1 LITFAQQNI
10 AMIHPY
16 THIKDGAKLAQNVKV
31 DPYTTIYE
39 NVEIGGGTW
48 IGSNVT
54 IMPGV
59 KIGENCRIFPGVVI
73 AALPNEGE
81 ELISDRNC
89 VVIGDNTIIR
99 EYVTIDRPTKADVTT
114 NIGSNCMIN
123 AYSCVGGGST
133 IGNSCVIINCTQIK
147 EFARIDDWGW
157 VAGMCY
163 VEEDVHI
170 GKHAFIAGGSTV
182 AKDVPP
188 FVKAAHTPLGYAGIN
203 STGLKRR
210 GYPLTSINHI
220 LDIYR
225 SIFNMGLSQEEALIK
240 IEEELMISEEKDEIL
255 TFIRTS
261 RKGII
266 GRNN

>member
-1 LITFAQQNI
+1 
-10 AMIHPY
+10 MIHPY

-31 DPYTTIYE
+31 DPYTTIYD

-59 KIGENCRIFPGVVI
+59 KIGTNCRIFPGVVI
-73 AALPNEGE
+73 AALEGE
-81 ELISDRNC
+81 GQVYSDKIC
-89 VVIGDNTIIR
+89 VEIGDNTIIR
-99 EYVTIDRPTKADVTT
+99 EYVTIDRPLKDPIKTT
-114 NIGSNCMIN
+114 IGNNCMIN
-123 AYSCVGGGST
+123 AYSCIGSGST
-133 IGNSCVIINCTQIK
+133 IGNNCVIINCTQIR

-163 VEEDVHI
+163 VNEDVHI

-182 AKDVPP
+182 DKDVPP

-210 GYPLTSINHI
+210 GYALTSINHI

-225 SIFNMGLSQEEALIK
+225 SIFNAGLSLEEALLK
-240 IEEELMISEEKDEIL
+240 IEEELMMSEEKDEIL
-255 TFIRTS
+255 TFIRHS

-266 GRNN
+266 GRNNG